1 MQIAKNTLSLDDPKF
16 AMLARNI
23 EIFERELFLSSDLN
37 SEMLIRQQKKSL
49 LRRNSLRQSERRLIV
64 TRD

>member
-1 MQIAKNTLSLDDPKF
+1 
-16 AMLARNI
+16 MLARNI

-37 SEMLIRQQKKSL
+37 NEVMIRQQRNPL
-49 LRRNSLRQSERRLIV
+49 QRRNSLRQGERERRLIV